1 MIAVVTLLVTVVA
14 DVILIPLM
22 DVTGAAIGASIA
34 YTVSLA
40 LTALAY
46 RRLSGASI
54 VQALLPRPSDAGIA
68 IEAVRGIA
76 GRFAAR

>member
-1 MIAVVTLLVTVVA
+1 VL
-14 DVILIPLM
+14 
-22 DVTGAAIGASIA
+22 DVTGAAIGATIA
-34 YTVSLA
+34 YSVSLI

-54 VQALLPRPSDAGIA
+54 LEALIPRLADAGIA
-68 IEAVRGIA
+68 IDAVRGIA